1 MEILKYSEIDLA
13 ETIKRSEQDVNNVL
27 DTVSEILNNV
37 KDNGDEA
44 VKSYTEKFDGVS
56 VGDLK
61 VTESEIKEA
70 YDTLDDSLLAALKQA
85 AANIEKFHK
94 KQIPEEWEMMES
106 EGIMLITNNGD
117 EIGYAALLGKNR
129 KVQDTHAFFNILAPD
144 QTCTIEREV
153 IDDVLQIDASY
164 FFRAEMEGK
173 SLNRSLYCIYLYDD
187 YDYQFILALN
197 ENCYEYSSICDI
209 AEAIIYSFTLLEK

>member
-1 MEILKYSEIDLA
+1 MSNIKVTFGTKRKLVIGCGIFLVLLFLMSVLSPLILLCSE
-13 ETIKRSEQDVNNVL
+13 
-27 DTVSEILNNV
+27 DTLVKEELNNRYI
-37 KDNGDEA
+37 DSN
-44 VKSYTEKFDGVS
+44 YDGWNAISIGVI
-56 VGDLK
+56 
-61 VTESEIKEA
+61 ES
-70 YDTLDDSLLAALKQA
+70 
-85 AANIEKFHK
+85 FM
-94 KQIPEEWEMMES
+94 IPEEWEMMES

>member
-1 MEILKYSEIDLA
+1 MSNIKVTFGTKGKLVIGCGIFLVLLFLMSVLSPLILLCSE
-13 ETIKRSEQDVNNVL
+13 
-27 DTVSEILNNV
+27 DTLVKEELNNRYI
-37 KDNGDEA
+37 DSN
-44 VKSYTEKFDGVS
+44 YDGWKAISIGVI
-56 VGDLK
+56 
-61 VTESEIKEA
+61 ES
-70 YDTLDDSLLAALKQA
+70 
-85 AANIEKFHK
+85 FM
-94 KQIPEEWEMMES
+94 IPEEWEMVES
-106 EGIMLITNNGD
+106 EGIMLNTNNGD

>member
-1 MEILKYSEIDLA
+1 MAGYANNMSKLLDKIEWRLGTKPLNLPEDISKDKWA
-13 ETIKRSEQDVNNVL
+13 DVIKE
-27 DTVSEILNNV
+27 DTLVKEELNNRYI
-37 KDNGDEA
+37 DSN
-44 VKSYTEKFDGVS
+44 YDGWKAISIGVI
-56 VGDLK
+56 
-61 VTESEIKEA
+61 ES
-70 YDTLDDSLLAALKQA
+70 
-85 AANIEKFHK
+85 FM
-94 KQIPEEWEMMES
+94 IPEEWEMMES

-173 SLNRSLYCIYLYDD
+173 SLNRSL
-187 YDYQFILALN
+187 LAS
-197 ENCYEYSSICDI
+197 CTSS
-209 AEAIIYSFTLLEK
+209 FL